1 MKKWKLKL
9 SSLFIV
15 LALVFTLGNTVQA
28 ATLDDLPLHLLE
40 TPTELSQL
48 ISSFSKLEY
57 SMTMDE
63 AGTVEEHTI
72 EYEFLGVEEVNNVQ
86 ADKGRIIPRGEME
99 EAAMNFWMAD
109 GEIVKLEM
117 GGQEIPAEMAGMF
130 ANEMLDFVFLP
141 FSFFNQADMD
151 ELEDENVHNIETY
164 TETIGDLELEVYE
177 IELTNIDDFDSG
189 FLRMAEYE
197 GMLLLIGY
205 DYYENG
211 NEYNFTVNNIELR

>member
-1 MKKWKLKL
+1 M
-9 SSLFIV
+9 

-86 ADKGRIIPRGEME
+86 ADRGRIIPRGEME

-211 NEYNFTVNNIELR
+211 NEYNFHRK

>member
-1 MKKWKLKL
+1 LKKWKLKL

-86 ADKGRIIPRGEME
+86 ADRGRIIPRGEME

>member
-1 MKKWKLKL
+1 LKNWKLKL

-28 ATLDDLPLHLLE
+28 ETLDDLPLHLLE

-48 ISSFSKLEY
+48 ISSFSKLEF

-63 AGTVEEHTI
+63 AGTIVEHTI

-130 ANEMLDFVFLP
+130 VNEMLDFVFLP
-141 FSFFNQADMD
+141 FSFFNQADFD
-151 ELEDENVHNIETY
+151 EMEDENIKDIVIY
-164 TETIGDLELEVYE
+164 TDTVGDLELEIYE

>member
-86 ADKGRIIPRGEME
+86 ADRGRIIPRGEME

>member
-86 ADKGRIIPRGEME
+86 ADRGRIIPRGEME

-151 ELEDENVHNIETY
+151 ELEDENVRNIEIY

>member
-9 SSLFIV
+9 ASFLIV
-15 LALVFTLGNTVQA
+15 LTLVFTMGTTVQT
-28 ATLDDLPLHLLE
+28 ATLEDLPLHLLE

-48 ISSFSKLEY
+48 IDSFSKLEFT
-57 SMTMDE
+57 MVMDE
-63 AGTVEEHTI
+63 TGTINEHSI
-72 EYEFLGVEEVNNVQ
+72 EYEFLGVEVVNNID

-99 EAAMNFWMAD
+99 EAQMNFWMAD

-130 ANEMLDFVFLP
+130 ANEMLEFVFLP

-151 ELEDENVHNIETY
+151 ELEDENIKNIEIY
-164 TETIGDLELEVYE
+164 TDTIGELELEIYE

-189 FLRMAEYE
+189 FLRIAEFE
-197 GMLLLIGY
+197 GMLLLVGY
-205 DYYENG
+205 DYYEG
-211 NEYNFTVNNIELR
+211 DNEYNFTVNNIELR

>member
-1 MKKWKLKL
+1 MKKWNLKL
-9 SSLFIV
+9 GSFIIV
-15 LALVFTLGNTVQA
+15 MALVLTIGPTIQM

-72 EYEFLGVEEVNNVQ
+72 EYEFLGVEEVNNIQ

-151 ELEDENVHNIETY
+151 ELEDENVRNIEIY

>member
-1 MKKWKLKL
+1 MKKWNLKL
-9 SSLFIV
+9 GSFIIV
-15 LALVFTLGNTVQA
+15 MALVLTIGPTIQM
-28 ATLDDLPLHLLE
+28 ATRDDLPLHLLE
-40 TPTELSQL
+40 TPTKLSQL

-72 EYEFLGVEEVNNVQ
+72 EYEFLGVEEVNNIQ

-151 ELEDENVHNIETY
+151 ELEDENVRNIEIY

>member
-1 MKKWKLKL
+1 LKKWKLKL

-86 ADKGRIIPRGEME
+86 ADRGRIIPRGEME

-151 ELEDENVHNIETY
+151 ELEDENVRNIEIY

>member
-86 ADKGRIIPRGEME
+86 ADKGRIVPKGEME

-117 GGQEIPAEMAGMF
+117 GGQEIPGEMAGMF

-151 ELEDENVHNIETY
+151 ELEDENVRNIEIY

-189 FLRMAEYE
+189 FLRMAEYN